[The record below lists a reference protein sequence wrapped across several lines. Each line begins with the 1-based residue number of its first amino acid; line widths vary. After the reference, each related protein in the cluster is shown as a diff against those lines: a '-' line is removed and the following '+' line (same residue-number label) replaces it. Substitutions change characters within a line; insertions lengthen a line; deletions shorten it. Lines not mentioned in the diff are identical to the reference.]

1 MTVYDICMDFTICN
15 EKNASIRKN
24 FRGDEI
30 RVFPLSFAE
39 FYEAY
44 EEDKRGAWQDYY
56 TYGGMPVVTTLD
68 THEEKSRY
76 LRDPFSRTYL
86 KDVLERHKIINQEEV
101 LEILLDVLASGIGSL
116 TNPNKLSNTFKSER
130 QVNISPETI
139 DHYLDYFLDAFLIQ
153 KAMRYDVKGRK
164 YIKTPS
170 KYYYS
175 DLGLRNA
182 RLGFRQLEETHLM
195 ENVLYNDLVRRGLD
209 VDVGVVEYNTKGQD
223 GKSMRKQLEVDF
235 VVNRGSDRFYVQSAL
250 SIADP
255 EKKEQEIASLLRIPD
270 SFKKIVVVKDYLKP
284 CTDEHGIQYIGIEQ
298 FLLDEGLLK

>member
-56 TYGGMPVVTTLD
+56 TYGGMPVVTTPD

-76 LRDPFSRTYL
+76 LRDLFSRTYL

-175 DLGLRNA
+175 DPGLRNA
-182 RLGFRQLEETHLM
+182 RLEFRQLEETHLM

-235 VVNRGSDRFYVQSAL
+235 VVNRGSDRFYIQSAL

>member
-1 MTVYDICMDFTICN
+1 MKKMRQYAKISEVMKLGCFRFHLRNSTRRT
-15 EKNASIRKN
+15 RKTS
-24 FRGDEI
+24 R
-30 RVFPLSFAE
+30 
-39 FYEAY
+39 
-44 EEDKRGAWQDYY
+44 AWQDYY
-56 TYGGMPVVTTLD
+56 TYGGMPVVTTPD

-76 LRDPFSRTYL
+76 LRDLFSRTYL

-116 TNPNKLSNTFKSER
+116 TNPNKLSNTFNSER

-235 VVNRGSDRFYVQSAL
+235 VVNRGSDRFYIQSAL